1 MKPELKKYLLYISIA
16 TVSGLLLFV
25 LVQTVRAKNTGFEV
39 KTLWDWMQLLIIPLF
54 LAGGAYYLNRSEREN
69 ERVIAIDRQREAAF
83 QSYLDR
89 MSDLLLK
96 EKLRTSKN
104 GEAQE
109 IARVRTLSIL
119 RELDVKRKGIVLR
132 FLQESKLIMSEK
144 SVINLTRADLENI
157 ELSYAYLQDV
167 NLSGA
172 SLERAKLKAAQ
183 LQDSNLKDTNLEFA
197 YLPFAD
203 LSGANL
209 ENANL
214 RYAKLR
220 STNLRG
226 ANLQGARLEYAD
238 LGGAKLEGANLEEA
252 DLTGAMVF
260 DEQLATVKSLK
271 KTVMPD
277 ETEHE

>member
-1 MKPELKKYLLYISIA
+1 MSRWKKYLPYISIA
-16 TVSGLLLFV
+16 IVSGLLFFV
-25 LVQTVRAKNTGFEV
+25 LVQTVIAKNTGFEV
-39 KTLWDWMQLLIIPLF
+39 KTLWDWMELLIIPLF
-54 LAGGAYYLNRSEREN
+54 LAGGAYFLNRSDREN
-69 ERVIAIDRQREAAF
+69 ERAIAIDRQREAAL

-104 GEAQE
+104 KEAQD

-119 RELDVKRKGIVLR
+119 RELDANRKSIVLR
-132 FLQESKLIMSEK
+132 FLQESKLIMNKK
-144 SVINLTRADLENI
+144 SVIDLTRANFENI
-157 ELSYAYLQDV
+157 DLNYAYLQSVD
-167 NLSGA
+167 LSGA
-172 SLERAKLKAAQ
+172 SLKNAKLRHAQ
-183 LQDSNLKDTNLEFA
+183 LQDSNLQGANLESA

-209 ENANL
+209 ESAHLNYARLRGVNL
-214 RYAKLR
+214 
-220 STNLRG
+220 SG
-226 ANLQGARLEYAD
+226 ANLHGARLEHAD

-260 DEQLATVKSLK
+260 DMQLETAKSLK
-271 KTVMPD
+271 RTVMPD